1 MFCKYVCVSVNVYV
15 CMNVSCCWRCVIESF
30 ITCGLRDI
38 YARKKLSFFFFL
50 ASLLKHFSPKKHV
63 CLQNM
68 NHATL
73 LTAKEIVSLFLAS
86 ADRMLLLGMFF
97 IVFNQRAYHT
107 TLHHCICPI
116 DALEIRRRLSFYAF
130 SAFL

>member
-1 MFCKYVCVSVNVYV
+1 MWLK
-15 CMNVSCCWRCVIESF
+15 RH
-30 ITCGLRDI
+30 L
-38 YARKKLSFFFFL
+38 RKKEIKHFFFFF

-63 CLQNM
+63 CLQNI

-116 DALEIRRRLSFYAF
+116 SALEIRRR
-130 SAFL
+130 

>member
-1 MFCKYVCVSVNVYV
+1 MCYREFYNMWLK
-15 CMNVSCCWRCVIESF
+15 RH
-30 ITCGLRDI
+30 L
-38 YARKKLSFFFFL
+38 RKKEIKHIFFFFFL

-107 TLHHCICPI
+107 TLHYCICPI

-130 SAFL
+130 SDFF